1 MRKLLVVTV
10 ILCLSWAC
18 SDHSSKKSNLGD
30 DPSSK
35 NAERT
40 LSKAERDVLSSLC
53 ANRDKFYGED
63 VVYNVREVSCNK
75 TIKSS
80 ETTQIEGDDLD
91 RADWEKF
98 CSIDFAKPT
107 SNKLVE
113 GEHSIFIFVEKDL
126 VQVTYAKN
134 DIIKMTYKLHSKD
147 NSLVSLFVSR
157 PCAEAGK
164 NSDIIYTDKK
174 KENIEVINSLPSRSL
189 DIYTAEGVVGATCWA
204 NPIDKIGG
212 RDVCRSVEEKFYPG
226 IIMALAKKSMV
237 KDCQHAN
244 ALDLG
249 KCYEKCSTATYC
261 IYGDNR

>member
-1 MRKLLVVTV
+1 MRQLLVATV

-18 SDHSSKKSNLGD
+18 SDHSSKQSNLRD

-40 LSKAERDVLSSLC
+40 LSKDEREILSGLC
-53 ANRDKFYGED
+53 ANRDKFYGD
-63 VVYNVREVSCNK
+63 DTVYSVREVSCSGE
-75 TIKSS
+75 IKSS
-80 ETTQIEGDDLD
+80 ENTQIEGDDLD
-91 RADWEKF
+91 HADWEKF

-126 VQVTYAKN
+126 IRVTYAKN
-134 DIIKMTYKLHSKD
+134 DLIKMTYKLNSKD
-147 NSLVSLFVSR
+147 KEMVSLFVSR

-164 NSDIIYTDKK
+164 NSDIVYTDKK
-174 KENIEVINSLPSRSL
+174 KENIEITNSLPSMGL
-189 DIYTAEGVVGATCWA
+189 DIHTAEGVVGATCWA
-204 NPIDKIGG
+204 NPIDKVGG

-226 IIMALAKKSMV
+226 VLMAVAKKSMIR
-237 KDCQHAN
+237 DCQRAN

-249 KCYEKCSTATYC
+249 DCYKKCSTATYC